1 MPRTRSLACRIHL
14 TIWLAVGATS
24 GLAAE
29 QGLVWKARTD
39 SSLSRRIEAADRVAD
54 SRLRQRLLHEILL
67 TASPES
73 GDREAL
79 VGVVERL
86 EDGAVL
92 SRVARNRRL
101 DDGVRRAAIARL
113 SDQTLLA
120 AIARDDDDDDVR
132 GAALARLTD
141 RSLMVEILRSTAG
154 CGPVYVPASGASWV
168 AGREVPLAPQVAV
181 VSATRLLPGD
191 VLLEMAAPGSPPA
204 VRQEAVSALED
215 VRVLQRIALT
225 DADHHLRFAAL
236 RRLFRGPA
244 DETAR
249 ASATVSEAMR
259 GAGPRFRRALL
270 DLADEDLLSR
280 IARDPEEPEEI
291 RIRALLSVR
300 DRSLVAELASTPGP
314 VPLRIAAVWWL
325 ARRGG
330 EDELARLLPGL
341 QPPAV
346 RAAAERALGQAQ
358 VLPELADLDEEARRE
373 KVGTIRDAALLAR
386 IARQDPSLGVR
397 LAARERLAYGDLR
410 DAIALEHLA
419 ERWASTHSTG
429 GIEDIRDPRT
439 LARLASTH
447 PLSAVREAALARA
460 DPGLLRETL
469 LHEVDDS
476 TLRVAVRRTTDT
488 ELLADLAPSFPAW
501 ARGAAMKRL
510 PQAALVEIAGSAPS
524 LVTRLAAVEALE
536 DPAALAALA
545 RSDAPRRVRRAAIER
560 TSSPSVLAEIV
571 RTETDADLRTAAAER
586 ISGKAVL
593 LGLMR
598 GETDPL
604 VRAALVARLTD
615 LRRLVE
621 IAVDDSEPVEVQV
634 AAVRAL
640 GRHWKTW
647 AMARGCRE
655 GDEGACRR
663 LLGRARDAKDAWDRA
678 QAARWLTDPAAVG
691 RIARSD
697 MSPAVRLAAADRI
710 EDATE
715 RLAVLFAIA
724 ATDCTKAASAR
735 IADPEIAAWI
745 ALDWGPDVAAGAAWQ
760 VTDPSVLREL
770 ALVRGG
776 PAGQVALQRLGDPRL
791 AARVVR
797 ASRERMSFDMIEDRE
812 QLRELASSARQREN
826 RMEACA
832 KLGDPRLLAGLAKGS
847 PWKAARLTAIV
858 ALQDNPVLAEI
869 ATGTD
874 TPDVRES
881 AVWFLDDQRV
891 LSEIAR
897 QDPSLAVRRAAA
909 AQLEDGPTLAA
920 LVADEGQDEGV
931 RLAALDRLDRHRP
944 AHPYELSIEALWTRE
959 GLARVTDDALL
970 KRLVYSQTDSQARR
984 YVLRLLESRGGID
997 AATWQELALGHGD
1010 KEVRHHATTM
1020 VSDPTT
1026 LERVAR
1032 FDQETGVRK
1041 AAVERIEAQSVLVT
1055 VLGTDPEPEV
1065 RSAAAKRLDLDTLLS
1080 VATGDAWV
1088 AARLSAIDELRRRSP
1103 DASAPTLLDLAW
1115 HDPDPEVRTEII
1127 RGLPQTALARLAVEH
1142 PDPLARRAAVQ
1153 RLDDETLL
1161 LRLARS
1167 GQEPV
1172 LLRIAAVQ
1180 RLEDPAVLSELA
1192 IGSGSRTVA
1201 LSAARRIGLLRRCR
1215 SNDDGSTDQTL
1226 AGVAQASQDVV
1237 VRELVYAALCDHRAL
1252 GRLAGR
1258 SESAR
1263 AVQARRRAE
1272 ERRRRAAAWAMV
1284 GGLGLEVGSPLGVGV
1299 SAPGALITG
1308 AGGTYHGPSGR
1319 LGLGYRG
1326 ASAELGYR
1334 VGLLGGTYLHN
1345 VGVIPFPLLDV
1356 TAGGLLFQSFDRNVG
1371 CPGTCWG
1378 LKVDVG
1384 LFSVLRVGHTRL
1396 WPSGGGRPNDSWHV
1410 AIEVPLWW
1418 RGSGLDF

>member
-1 MPRTRSLACRIHL
+1 MSRTRLLLYRIHL
-14 TIWLAVGATS
+14 TVWLAVGATS

-29 QGLVWKARTD
+29 QGLLWTARTD
-39 SSLSRRIEAADRVAD
+39 STLSRRIRAAERVAD
-54 SRLRQRLLHEILL
+54 GRLSQRLLHEILL
-67 TASPES
+67 TVSPEF
-73 GDREAL
+73 GDREAF
-79 VGVVERL
+79 VGVVGRL
-86 EDGAVL
+86 DDVAVL
-92 SRVARNRRL
+92 SRLARDRRV
-101 DDGVRRAAIARL
+101 DDDVRQAAIARL
-113 SDQTLLA
+113 SDQELLA
-120 AIARDDDDDDVR
+120 AIARDDDDEYVR

-154 CGPVYVPASGASWV
+154 CGAVYVPASGASWV
-168 AGREVPLAPQVAV
+168 AGREVKLAPKAV
-181 VSATRLLPGD
+181 VSAMQLLPGD
-191 VLLEMAAPGSPPA
+191 VLLEMAAPGSLPA

-236 RRLFRGPA
+236 RRLARGPGEA
-244 DETAR
+244 TAL

-280 IARDPEEPEEI
+280 IARDPEEPDEI
-291 RIRALLSVR
+291 RIRALLWAR

-314 VPLRIAAVWWL
+314 VPLRIAAVCWL

-330 EDELARLLPGL
+330 EEELARLLPGL
-341 QPPAV
+341 QPAAV

-358 VLPELADLDEEARRE
+358 VLPELADLDEEVRRE
-373 KVGTIRDAALLAR
+373 KVGAIRDAALLAR

-397 LAARERLAYGDLR
+397 QAARERLAYGDLR

-419 ERWASTHSTG
+419 ERWASGRSTSE
-429 GIEDIRDPRT
+429 IEDIRDPRT

-447 PLSAVREAALARA
+447 PQSAVRDAALARA
-460 DPGLLRETL
+460 DPGLLREAL
-469 LHEVDDS
+469 LREVDDS
-476 TLRVAVRRTTDT
+476 TLQVAVRRTTDT
-488 ELLADLAPSFPAW
+488 ELLAALAPSFPAW
-501 ARGAAMKRL
+501 ARQAAMKRL
-510 PQAALVEIAGSAPS
+510 PQATLAEIAGANPS
-524 LVTRLAAVEALE
+524 LATRLAAVEALE
-536 DPAALAALA
+536 DEAALGALA

-560 TSSPSVLAEIV
+560 TSSQSVLAEIV

-604 VRAALVARLTD
+604 VRAALVARLKD
-615 LRRLVE
+615 ARRLVE
-621 IAVDDSEPVEVQV
+621 IAMDDEEPVEVQV

-640 GRHWKTW
+640 GKPWKTW

-655 GDEGACRR
+655 GDAGACRR
-663 LLGRARDAKDAWDRA
+663 LLERARDADEPWDRA

-697 MSPAVRLAAADRI
+697 MSPEVRLAAADRI

-715 RLAVLFAIA
+715 RLAVLFALA
-724 ATDCTKAASAR
+724 ATDCTRAASAR
-735 IADPEIAAWI
+735 ITDPEIAAWI
-745 ALDWGPDVAAGAAWQ
+745 ALDWGPDAAAGAARQ

-797 ASRERMSFDMIEDRE
+797 ASKERMSFDMIEDSE

-826 RMEACA
+826 RIHACE

-858 ALQDNPVLAEI
+858 ALRDHPVLGEI
-869 ATGTD
+869 ARGAD
-874 TPDVRES
+874 TLDLRRS

-891 LSEIAR
+891 LAEIAR
-897 QDPSLAVRRAAA
+897 QDPSAAVRSAAA
-909 AQLEDGPTLAA
+909 ARLKDGSTLAA
-920 LVADEGQDEGV
+920 LAADENQDEGV
-931 RLAALDRLDRHRP
+931 RLAALQALGRHRP
-944 AHPYELSIEALWTRE
+944 AHLDRLPVWPLWAGEEVER
-959 GLARVTDDALL
+959 LTDDALL
-970 KRLVYSQTDSQARR
+970 KRLVYSHPDFFSRDRA
-984 YVLRLLESRGGID
+984 LKLLERRGGID
-997 AATWQELALGHGD
+997 ASTWQELALGHGD
-1010 KEVRHHATTM
+1010 DQIRRYATMM

-1032 FDQETGVRK
+1032 FDQETGARK
-1041 AAVERIEAQSVLVT
+1041 VAVDRIEARSVLVA

-1065 RSAAAKRLDLDTLLS
+1065 RSAAAKRLDHKTLLS
-1080 VATGDAWV
+1080 VATGDGWV
-1088 AARLSAIDELRRRSP
+1088 AARLSALDELTRRDR
-1103 DASAPTLLDLAW
+1103 DGSAPTLEALAW
-1115 HDPDPEVRTEII
+1115 HDPDPEVRTQAI
-1127 RGLPQTALARLAVEH
+1127 RWLPQTALARLAVEH

-1153 RLDDETLL
+1153 RLEDETLL

-1172 LLRIAAVQ
+1172 LLRVAAVQ
-1180 RLEDPAVLSELA
+1180 RLKDPAVLSELA
-1192 IGSGSRTVA
+1192 TGSGSRTVA
-1201 LSAARRIGLLRRCR
+1201 LSAARRIGLLRPCR

-1226 AGVAQASQDVV
+1226 AGVAEASQDVA
-1237 VRELVYAALCDHRAL
+1237 VRELVYAALGDQRAL
-1252 GRLAGR
+1252 GRVASR

-1263 AVQARRRAE
+1263 AVKARRSAE
-1272 ERRRRAAAWAMV
+1272 ERRRRAAEWAMV

-1308 AGGTYHGPSGR
+1308 AGSTYYGPSGR

-1334 VGLLGGTYLHN
+1334 VGLLGGTEVHN

-1378 LKVDVG
+1378 FKVDVG
-1384 LFSVLRVGHTRL
+1384 LFSVLRVGYTRL
-1396 WPSGGGRPNDSWHV
+1396 WPRGRGDSYDSWHF
-1410 AIEVPLWW
+1410 AIEVPLGG
-1418 RGSGLDF
+1418 RGF